1 MPNLPIGRDRYA
13 FFFGESTQH
22 SSSNCFF
29 KAMNHYDVLGIRPS
43 ASQQEIE
50 LAYRSRRTQ
59 YHPDKYATAD
69 VDTVKWAT
77 HKMQEVNVAY
87 AALSDPERRKA
98 FDSHPQSGED
108 PKPTR
113 ATEKPAAR
121 TSFRELVQARLA
133 PYAGFSRSYFTP
145 RIPVKKLGAARGNY
159 AADIKEE
166 DVVALIDT
174 TVFGGAKE
182 GIVLTEEGI
191 RIKELMSATT
201 DLPWADIGT
210 LDVRGTAVWIN
221 GHQVADCPMVD
232 KPEMERIFAV
242 VREFLRQGGPNDSSS
257 ATNRAS
263 RAASEAPWTDPVLSQ
278 EVYTAA
284 KQRLIALSNLL
295 EPVEQ
300 DVGEEWLDRQA
311 LAKLFELSREALDD
325 PKKARLAY
333 RWVLEVG
340 QLCEAAVTSLNQGG
354 ASIDQ
359 DLFQGSWDE
368 PVAIRDLR
376 AMLKNLF
383 SVIREER
390 EKETA
395 ERFFER

>member
-1 MPNLPIGRDRYA
+1 
-13 FFFGESTQH
+13 
-22 SSSNCFF
+22 
-29 KAMNHYDVLGIRPS
+29 MNHYDVLGIRPC

-50 LAYRSRRTQ
+50 LSYRTRRSQ

-69 VDTVKWAT
+69 LDTVKWAT
-77 HKMQEVNVAY
+77 NKMQEVNIAY
-87 AALSDPERRKA
+87 AALSDLVGRQA
-98 FDSHPQSGED
+98 FDSRPQADEGQR
-108 PKPTR
+108 PPR

-121 TSFRELVQARLA
+121 ASLRDMVQARLA
-133 PYAGFSRSYFTP
+133 SYGGFSRVYFAP
-145 RIPVKKLGAARGNY
+145 RIPARKLSAARGNY
-159 AADIKEE
+159 AADIKDE
-166 DVVALIDT
+166 DVVALFDT

-182 GIVLTEEGI
+182 GIVLTEEGM

-201 DLPWADIGT
+201 ELPWADIRS
-210 LDVRGTAVWIN
+210 LDIRGTAIWVN

-242 VREFLRQGGPNDSSS
+242 VREFLRQAGPSDSSN
-257 ATNRAS
+257 ATNTAS
-263 RAASEAPWTDPVLSQ
+263 RAASEAPWTNPVLSQ
-278 EVYTAA
+278 EVYAA
-284 KQRLIALSNLL
+284 AQQRLVELSNLL

-300 DVGEEWLDRQA
+300 DVGEKWLDRQA

-340 QLCEAAVTSLNQGG
+340 QLCEAAAISLNQGG
-354 ASIDQ
+354 KFIDQ

-368 PVAIRDLR
+368 PVAIRNLR

-383 SVIREER
+383 SVIHDER
-390 EKETA
+390 EKERVD
-395 ERFFER
+395 RFF